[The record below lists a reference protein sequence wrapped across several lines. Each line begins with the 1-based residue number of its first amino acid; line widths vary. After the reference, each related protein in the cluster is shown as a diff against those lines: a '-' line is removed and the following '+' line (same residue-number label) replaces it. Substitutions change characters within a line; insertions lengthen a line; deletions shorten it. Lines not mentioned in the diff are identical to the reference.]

1 MFKDL
6 SRRRFL
12 AGSTAAAGA
21 VALGG
26 PLATRAALAADPL
39 KVGFVYVGPIGD
51 FGWTHGHDLGRKAI
65 EAKFGDAV
73 KTSYVESVPDDGPDA
88 ERVIRQFAT
97 SGHQLIFTTSFGYM
111 DPTMKVAKQFPDV
124 KFEHATGL
132 PSAMSDNLA
141 IYNARFYEGRAVIGT
156 IAGHVTKT
164 GKFGYIAS
172 FPIPEVVMGINA
184 FILAARKVR
193 PDAEIKVVWVNS
205 WYDPGKE
212 ADATKALID
221 QGCDVIT
228 QHTDSPAPVQT
239 AASRGVWSFGQ
250 ASDMSSFAPE
260 WHATA
265 ILDVWG
271 PYYIDRVQKVL
282 DGTWKATDVWYGLK
296 EDMVEIAPYN
306 ERLPAEAVEAAE
318 KVRKAIVD
326 GSLHPFAG
334 PIKNQ
339 AGEVKVPEG
348 TTMTDPEMLSMD
360 WYVEGVS
367 A

>member
-6 SRRRFL
+6 SRRHFL

-21 VALGG
+21 LTLGG
-26 PLATRAALAADPL
+26 RAALAADPL

-51 FGWTHGHDLGRKAI
+51 FGWTHGHDVARRAV
-65 EAKFGDAV
+65 EEKFGDAV
-73 KTSYVESVPDDGPDA
+73 KTTYVENVPEGPDA
-88 ERVIRQFAT
+88 ERVVRQLAT
-97 SGHQLIFTTSFGYM
+97 SGNKLIFTTSFGFM
-111 DPTMKVAKQFPDV
+111 NATVKVAKQFPDV
-124 KFEHATGL
+124 HFEHATGIQTL
-132 PSAMSDNLA
+132 DNLA

-250 ASDMSSFAPE
+250 ASDMTSFAPD

-271 PYYIDRVQKVL
+271 PYYIDRVQKAL
-282 DGTWKATDVWYGLK
+282 DGTWASSDVWHGLK
-296 EDMVEIAPYN
+296 EGMVEIAPYN
-306 ERLPAEAVEAAE
+306 AKLPAAAVEAAE
-318 KVRKAIVD
+318 SVRKAIIAGD
-326 GSLHPFAG
+326 LHPFTG
-334 PIKNQ
+334 PIKDQ
-339 AGEVKVPEG
+339 KGMEMVPAGQTIPDKDLLG
-348 TTMTDPEMLSMD
+348 MD

>member
-1 MFKDL
+1 
-6 SRRRFL
+6 
-12 AGSTAAAGA
+12 
-21 VALGG
+21 
-26 PLATRAALAADPL
+26 
-39 KVGFVYVGPIGD
+39 
-51 FGWTHGHDLGRKAI
+51 
-65 EAKFGDAV
+65 
-73 KTSYVESVPDDGPDA
+73 
-88 ERVIRQFAT
+88 
-97 SGHQLIFTTSFGYM
+97 
-111 DPTMKVAKQFPDV
+111 V
-124 KFEHATGL
+124 KFEHATGFKT
-132 PSAMSDNLA
+132 ADNLA

-228 QHTDSPAPVQT
+228 QHTDSPAPIQT
-239 AASRGVWSFGQ
+239 AGSRGVWCFGQ
-250 ASDMSSFAPE
+250 ASDMSSFAPDH
-260 WHATA
+260 HATA
-265 ILDVWG
+265 ILDVWA
-271 PYYIDRVQKVL
+271 PYYIERVKAVL
-282 DGTWKATDVWYGLK
+282 DGTWQTSDVWYGFK
-296 EDMVEIAPYN
+296 EGMVEMAPYN
-306 ERLPAEAVEAAE
+306 PKLPAEVVEAAE
-318 KVRKAIVD
+318 AVRKGIID

-334 PIKNQ
+334 PINDQSGAEKIP
-339 AGEVKVPEG
+339 AGQVIPDG
-348 TTMTDPEMLSMD
+348 DLLGMD

>member
-6 SRRRFL
+6 SRRHFL

-21 VALGG
+21 LTLGG
-26 PLATRAALAADPL
+26 PAAFAADPL
-39 KVGFVYVGPIGD
+39 KVGYIYVGPVGD
-51 FGWTHGHDLGRKAI
+51 FGWTHGHDVARRAV
-65 EAKFGDAV
+65 EDHFGDKV
-73 KTSYVESVPDDGPDA
+73 KTSYVESVDEGPDA
-88 ERVIRQFAT
+88 DRVIRQLAT
-97 SGHQLIFTTSFGYM
+97 SGHKLIFTTSFGFM
-111 DPTMKVAKQFPDV
+111 NPTVRVAKQFPDV
-124 KFEHATGL
+124 YFEHATGIQTL
-132 PSAMSDNLA
+132 DNLA

-164 GKFGYIAS
+164 GKFGYVAS

-228 QHTDSPAPVQT
+228 QHTDSPAPIQT
-239 AASRGVWSFGQ
+239 AGSRGVWCFGQ
-250 ASDMSSFAPE
+250 ASDMTKFAPD

-265 ILDVWG
+265 ILDVWA
-271 PYYIDRVQKVL
+271 PYYIERVQAVL
-282 DGTWKATDVWYGLK
+282 DGTWKTSNVWHGLK
-296 EDMVEIAPYN
+296 EGMVVISPYN
-306 ERLPAEAVEAAE
+306 DKLPAEAVEAAE
-318 KVRKAIVD
+318 TVRKAIVD

-334 PIKNQ
+334 PIKDQ
-339 AGEVKVPEG
+339 SGAERIPAGETLPDEALLG
-348 TTMTDPEMLSMD
+348 MD

>member
-1 MFKDL
+1 MFKNL

-21 VALGG
+21 LSLGG
-26 PLATRAALAADPL
+26 PSAFAADPL
-39 KVGFVYVGPIGD
+39 KVGFIYVGPIGD
-51 FGWTHGHDLGRKAI
+51 FGWTPGHDLGRTAI
-65 EAKFGDAV
+65 EKEFGDKV
-73 KTSYVESVPDDGPDA
+73 KTTYVESVDEGPDA
-88 ERVIRQFAT
+88 ERVIRQLA
-97 SGHQLIFTTSFGYM
+97 SAGNKLIFTTSFGFM
-111 DPTMKVAKQFPDV
+111 NPTIKAAKQFPDV
-124 KFEHATGL
+124 KFEHATGYQTAKNV
-132 PSAMSDNLA
+132 SA
-141 IYNARFYEGRAVIGT
+141 YNARFYEGRAVIGT

-193 PDAEIKVVWVNS
+193 PDAEISVVWVNS

-228 QHTDSPAPVQT
+228 QHTDSPAPIQT
-239 AASRGVWSFGQ
+239 AGARGVWCFGQ
-250 ASDMSSFAPE
+250 ASDMTSFAPE

-265 ILDVWG
+265 ILDVWDN
-271 PYYIDRVQKVL
+271 YYVERTRAVL
-282 DGTWKATDVWYGLK
+282 DGTWQTSNVWQGMK
-296 EDMVEIAPYN
+296 EGMVAMAPYN
-306 ERLPAEAVEAAE
+306 KGLPPAAVEAAE
-318 KVRKAIVD
+318 TVRKAIID
-326 GSLHPFAG
+326 GSLHPFTG
-334 PIKNQ
+334 PINDQNGAEKVA
-339 AGEVKVPEG
+339 AGA
-348 TTMTDPEMLSMD
+348 TMADGDLLGMD

>member
-21 VALGG
+21 LTLGG
-26 PLATRAALAADPL
+26 RTALAADPL

-51 FGWTHGHDLGRKAI
+51 FGWTHGHDIARRAV
-65 EAKFGDAV
+65 EEKFGDAV
-73 KTSYVESVPDDGPDA
+73 KTTYVENVPEGPDA
-88 ERVIRQFAT
+88 ERVVRQLAT
-97 SGHQLIFTTSFGYM
+97 SGHKLIFTTSFGFM
-111 DPTMKVAKQFPDV
+111 NATVKVAKQFPDIH
-124 KFEHATGL
+124 FEHATGIQTL
-132 PSAMSDNLA
+132 DNLA

-193 PDAEIKVVWVNS
+193 PDAEIKVVWANS

-250 ASDMSSFAPE
+250 ASDMTSFAPD

-265 ILDVWG
+265 ILDVWV
-271 PYYIDRVQKVL
+271 PYYIDRVQKAL
-282 DGTWKATDVWYGLK
+282 DGTWASSDVWHGLK
-296 EDMVEIAPYN
+296 EGMVEIAPYN
-306 ERLPAEAVEAAE
+306 AKLPAAAVEAAE
-318 KVRKAIVD
+318 SVRKAIIAGD
-326 GSLHPFAG
+326 LHPFTG
-334 PIKNQ
+334 PIKDQ
-339 AGEVKVPEG
+339 KGMEMVPAGQTIPDKDLLG
-348 TTMTDPEMLSMD
+348 MD

>member
-21 VALGG
+21 LSLGG
-26 PLATRAALAADPL
+26 PAAFAADPL
-39 KVGFVYVGPIGD
+39 KVGYVYVGPIGD
-51 FGWTHGHDLGRKAI
+51 FGWTHGHDLGRKAV
-65 EAKFGDAV
+65 EAEFGDQV
-73 KTSYVESVPDDGPDA
+73 KTSYVENVAEGPDA
-88 ERVIRQFAT
+88 ERVIRQLAT
-97 SGHQLIFTTSFGYM
+97 SGHKLIFTTSFGFM
-111 DPTMKVAKQFPDV
+111 NHTVKVAKQFPDV
-124 KFEHATGL
+124 KFEHATGFKT
-132 PSAMSDNLA
+132 ADNLA

-228 QHTDSPAPVQT
+228 QHTDSPAPIQT
-239 AASRGVWSFGQ
+239 AGSRGVWCFGQ
-250 ASDMSSFAPE
+250 ASDMSSFAPDH
-260 WHATA
+260 HATA
-265 ILDVWG
+265 ILDVWA
-271 PYYIDRVQKVL
+271 PYYIERVKAVL
-282 DGTWKATDVWYGLK
+282 DGTWQTSDVWYGFK
-296 EDMVEIAPYN
+296 EGMVEMAPYN
-306 ERLPAEAVEAAE
+306 PKLPAEVVEAAE
-318 KVRKAIVD
+318 AVRKGIID

-334 PIKNQ
+334 PINDQSGAEKIP
-339 AGEVKVPEG
+339 AGQVIPDG
-348 TTMTDPEMLSMD
+348 DLLGMD